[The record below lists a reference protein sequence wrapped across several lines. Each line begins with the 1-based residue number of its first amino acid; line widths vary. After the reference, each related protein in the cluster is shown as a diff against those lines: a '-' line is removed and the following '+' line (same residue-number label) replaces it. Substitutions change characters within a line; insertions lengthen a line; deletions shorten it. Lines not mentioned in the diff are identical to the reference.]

1 MLPTRYII
9 RHNSESQVTDQS
21 NNLHMQTLLQNAL
34 AGKQRAV
41 ARLIT
46 QVENNTPTAQQALA
60 QLHAHTGQAHII
72 GITGAPGSGKST
84 LVNEL
89 AKEFRRREQT
99 VAIVA
104 VDPSSP
110 FSGGAV
116 LGDRIRMQ
124 DLVSDKGIFVR
135 SMASRGNLGG
145 LAMTTT
151 NVTSVLDAV
160 GYDVILIETVGA
172 GQSEVDIAST
182 AQTTLVIEAPGMG
195 DDVQSIKAG
204 ILEIGDILVVN
215 KADKP
220 EARRTIKALQA
231 MLQLGHSTKTLH
243 HGTLVESQAVVDSA
257 GWEVPVQPVTSL
269 TGEGVADLVT
279 HIEQHAVWLKN
290 TGNLALHRQA
300 QFEKQIRTLL
310 QAQVW
315 HSLVGP
321 DLEAVL
327 ADVTARTLSPQ
338 AAVAVLLS
346 RLAG

>member
-1 MLPTRYII
+1 MHSLT
-9 RHNSESQVTDQS
+9 EK
-21 NNLHMQTLLQNAL
+21 AL
-34 AGKQRAV
+34 AGSPRALG
-41 ARLIT
+41 RLIT
-46 QVENNTPTAQQALA
+46 QVENDTAIARQALTD
-60 QLHAHTGQAHII
+60 LHPHTGNAQIV

-84 LVNEL
+84 MVNEL
-89 AKEFRRREQT
+89 AKEFRRRNKT

-124 DLVSDKGIFVR
+124 DLVGDKGIFVR

-145 LAMTTT
+145 LAIATT

-160 GYDVILIETVGA
+160 GYDIVLIETVGA

-182 AQTTLVIEAPGMG
+182 AHTTLVIEAPGMG

-231 MLQLGHSTKTLH
+231 MLELGHSTKTFH
-243 HGTLVESQAVVDSA
+243 HGKVIETEAVVDYNE
-257 GWEVPVQPVTSL
+257 WMTPVVPVTSL
-269 TGEGVADLVT
+269 TGEGIPELVT
-279 HIEQHAVWLKN
+279 QVETHYAWLKES
-290 TGNLALHRQA
+290 GNFDAHQRM
-300 QFEKQIRTLL
+300 QFEKQIKKLL
-310 QAQVW
+310 QAAVWEKLNGDQFEALLEQV
-315 HSLVGP
+315 S
-321 DLEAVL
+321 E
-327 ADVTARTLSPQ
+327 RQLSPH
-338 AAVAVLLS
+338 AAIEALLK
-346 RLAG
+346 LL

>member
-1 MLPTRYII
+1 MHSLT
-9 RHNSESQVTDQS
+9 EK
-21 NNLHMQTLLQNAL
+21 AL
-34 AGKQRAV
+34 AGSPRAL

-46 QVENNTPTAQQALA
+46 QVENDTPLARQALTD
-60 QLHAHTGQAHII
+60 LHSHTGKAQIV

-84 LVNEL
+84 MVNEL
-89 AKEFRRREQT
+89 AKEFRRRDKT

-145 LAMTTT
+145 LAIATA
-151 NVTSVLDAV
+151 NVSSVLDAV

-182 AQTTLVIEAPGMG
+182 AHTTLVIEAPGMG

-215 KADKP
+215 KADRP
-220 EARRTIKALQA
+220 ESRRTIKALQA
-231 MLQLGHSTKTLH
+231 MLELGHSTKTLH
-243 HGTLVESQAVVDSA
+243 HGQVIETAAVVDYNE
-257 GWEVPVQPVTSL
+257 WMVPVLPVTSL
-269 TGEGVADLVT
+269 TGDGISELVS
-279 HIEQHAVWLKN
+279 HIETHFSWLKES
-290 TGNLALHRQA
+290 GNFELHQRL
-300 QFEKQIRTLL
+300 QFEKQIRQLL
-310 QAQVW
+310 QAAVWERLNGSRFEELLQQV
-315 HSLVGP
+315 S
-321 DLEAVL
+321 E
-327 ADVTARTLSPQ
+327 RQLSPH
-338 AAVAVLLS
+338 AAIEALLK
-346 RLAG
+346 LL